1 MANVSVVCVG
11 RSVIKLWGFF
21 MFICFR
27 FFISYLIS
35 ARQFFRNFLF
45 YVNTWGKVKKEPSA
59 VINLRKLFCLYFF
72 FLLCNWW
79 SKNLKIRRVF
89 SLMSLHPE
97 NTSWKQ
103 ASSGDERA
111 SSGLCCLITFE
122 LDSPYLII
130 VYWNNFTVWS

>member
-1 MANVSVVCVG
+1 MEHMANVSVVCVG

-59 VINLRKLFCLYFF
+59 VINHRKLFCLYFF
-72 FLLCNWW
+72 FYFVTDDQRIWKTDV
-79 SKNLKIRRVF
+79 S
-89 SLMSLHPE
+89 S
-97 NTSWKQ
+97 SWCLYTQKTRLESKQ
-103 ASSGDERA
+103 AQGMREPLWLMLFNNIWIRLS
-111 SSGLCCLITFE
+111 LFNYCL
-122 LDSPYLII
+122 LK
-130 VYWNNFTVWS
+130 